1 MELYFEELSKLL
13 GEKRKLREKIGEVLD
28 TLEFNTK
35 EKI

>member
-1 MELYFEELSKLL
+1 LL
-13 GEKRKLREKIGEVLD
+13 EEKRKLREKIGEVLD